1 MKRQPFY
8 MLLLKGVGY
17 IILGN
22 VMCLFVTMG
31 LAMFGANMFTNVVS
45 IMCGLAIFFM
55 LVFTVAWKDG
65 TAERSLIKNHRVDS
79 PLKYRWIFIGLL
91 MALIASIPTIVL
103 LLNKLVFP
111 QEDTFFLYRFI
122 NGSAYPFIMTFVE
135 PVVTE
140 NDAWVGTS
148 LRQIDNMD
156 VMFPVLMLVYYALIP
171 VVTQLGYWMGFNDKL
186 NQDKIMYK

>member
-1 MKRQPFY
+1 

-45 IMCGLAIFFM
+45 IMCGSAIFFM

-186 NQDKIMYK
+186 NQDKIMYR